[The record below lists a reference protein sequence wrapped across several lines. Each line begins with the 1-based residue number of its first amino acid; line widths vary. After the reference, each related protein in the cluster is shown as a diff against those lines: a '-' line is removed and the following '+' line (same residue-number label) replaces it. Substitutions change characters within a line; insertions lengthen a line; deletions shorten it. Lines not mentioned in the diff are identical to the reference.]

1 MDGRSKILIVD
12 DESSLRKVLGDL
24 LRLRG
29 YSPEPVATGREA
41 VVAAKANQHDAAIV
55 DIGLGDEEMDG
66 LDVIKEI
73 KSCSPRTQCIVLTGM
88 PSQESAITAMNLG
101 AYAYLRK
108 PFNVDELLATI
119 AKALETGRDGAA
131 AKPSAKAPAAAAPPA
146 NAVALKFT
154 KYIRDELRSPL
165 GSVIGLAQNIVEA
178 ESAEDAKAFA
188 RILQT
193 EAQGI
198 LENLE
203 KFLGKLESD
212 QAERRS

>member
-1 MDGRSKILIVD
+1 MDGRNKILIVD

-29 YSPEPVATGREA
+29 YSPEPVATGPEA
-41 VVAAKANQHDAAIV
+41 VVAAKSNQHDAAIV
-55 DIGLGDEEMDG
+55 DIGLGDGEMDG

-73 KSCSPRTQCIVLTGM
+73 RACSPHTQCIVLTGM

-108 PFNVDELLATI
+108 PFDVSELLQTI
-119 AKALETGRDGAA
+119 AKALEAGGVAAETAGR
-131 AKPSAKAPAAAAPPA
+131 KPSQPPGTSASDEIAAR
-146 NAVALKFT
+146 KFT
-154 KYIRDELRSPL
+154 KYVRDDLRSPL

-178 ESAEDAKAFA
+178 GSTEDAKAFA

-203 KFLGKLESD
+203 KFLERIESD
-212 QAERRS
+212 QAERR

>member
-12 DESSLRKVLGDL
+12 DENSLRKVLGDL

-29 YSPEPVATGREA
+29 YSPEPVATGAEA
-41 VVAAKANQHDAAIV
+41 VAAARANQHHAAIV

-73 KSCSPRTQCIVLTGM
+73 KSCSPHTQCIVLTGM

-119 AKALETGRDGAA
+119 GKALEAGRAVADGGDP
-131 AKPSAKAPAAAAPPA
+131 AKPASAAIA
-146 NAVALKFT
+146 NSAVQKFT
-154 KYIRDELRSPL
+154 KYVRDELRSPL

-178 ESAEDAKAFA
+178 ESTEDAKAFA

-203 KFLGKLESD
+203 IFLARTAAE

>member
-1 MDGRSKILIVD
+1 MDGRNKILIVD

-29 YSPEPVATGREA
+29 YAPEPAATGDEA
-41 VVAAKANQHDAAIV
+41 VAAAKANKHDAAIV
-55 DIGLGDEEMDG
+55 DIGLGDEGMDG

-119 AKALETGRDGAA
+119 GKALEAGKAVADGGTS
-131 AKPSAKAPAAAAPPA
+131 AKPAPVAASSSAQ
-146 NAVALKFT
+146 KFA
-154 KYIRDELRSPL
+154 KYVRDELRSPL

-178 ESAEDAKAFA
+178 DSAEDAKAFA

-203 KFLGKLESD
+203 SFLARTAAE

>member
-29 YSPEPVATGREA
+29 YTPESVATGAEA
-41 VVAAKANQHDAAIV
+41 VAAAKANKHDAAIV
-55 DIGLGDEEMDG
+55 DIGLGDEGMDG

-119 AKALETGRDGAA
+119 GKALEAGRDVASGTSAKPTATAA
-131 AKPSAKAPAAAAPPA
+131 ANSATQ
-146 NAVALKFT
+146 KFT
-154 KYIRDELRSPL
+154 KYVRDELRSPL

-178 ESAEDAKAFA
+178 DSTEDAKAFA

-203 KFLGKLESD
+203 RFLARIAAE